1 MQIGFIGLGK
11 MGLEMS
17 TRAIRGG
24 HELVGFDN
32 STVAQEKAK
41 EREIP
46 VAASVEE
53 LVKTLAK
60 RKASS
65 LQLSIALKVWNGTR
79 CCCPTSMMAAT
90 RMCSHG
96 IRKPK

>member
-32 STVAQEKAK
+32 STVSQEKAK

-53 LVKTLAK
+53 LVKTLEK
-60 RKASS
+60 PRVVWM
-65 LQLSIALKVWNGTR
+65 QLPPGEITNQMIHTIGEALEPGDMLIDGGNTDFR
-79 CCCPTSMMAAT
+79 
-90 RMCSHG
+90 
-96 IRKPK
+96 